1 MKTQNNNKVITKK
14 IFNQCNCIIFFEV
27 MQEKKEWGKCIG
39 VGVEK
44 LKRNCYIC

>member
-27 MQEKKEWGKCIG
+27 MQEKKNKGWGGKCIDG
-39 VGVEK
+39 GVEK
-44 LKRNCYIC
+44 